1 MQFYNKETGET
12 ASNSEIWK
20 LFEESGLDAG
30 VPDGVIIASWEE
42 ALDGDEN
49 ALELLESILEGSKYQ
64 II

>member
-12 ASNSEIWK
+12 ASSPEIWK

-30 VPDGVIIASWEE
+30 VPDSVIIASWEE